1 MIIMLLMG
9 ALLPLTAKNRAQQVI
24 AHRGYWKT
32 SGSAQNSLAA
42 LYNAHNIGVYGSEFD
57 VHITRDGVVVFHDD
71 IEDVKIEDAN
81 YADIK
86 NKRLSN
92 GETLPTLA
100 AYLAAAQSLGHTRL
114 ILEVKEHA
122 KKSDEDRCVDAILRQ
137 VAKAHLADRVEYISF
152 IKHACDY
159 LLANAPKGVKVSYLN
174 GDLTPKQAQEA
185 GYAGIDY
192 EDQVWRAHPTWIK
205 EAKQLGLITNVW
217 TVDKTSD
224 LKWFLAKGI
233 GFVTTNEPVKAK
245 AL

>member
-1 MIIMLLMG
+1 MLLMG
-9 ALLPLTAKNRAQQVI
+9 ALLPLAAKNRAQQVI
-24 AHRGYWKT
+24 THRGYWKT
-32 SGSAQNSLAA
+32 VGTAQNSLAA

-57 VHITRDGVVVFHDD
+57 VHITRDGVVVVFHDD
-71 IEDVKIEDAN
+71 DIEGIKIEDAN

-122 KKSDEDRCVDAILRQ
+122 KKSDEDRCVDATLRQ

-152 IKHACDY
+152 SKHACDY
-159 LLANAPKGVKVSYLN
+159 LVANAPPQGAKVSYLN
-174 GDLTPKQAQEA
+174 SDLTPKQAQEA

-192 EDQVWRAHPTWIK
+192 EDKVWRAHPTWIK
-205 EAKQLGLITNVW
+205 EAKQLGLITN
-217 TVDKTSD
+217 
-224 LKWFLAKGI
+224 
-233 GFVTTNEPVKAK
+233 EPVKAK
-245 AL
+245 VL

>member
-1 MIIMLLMG
+1 MLLMG
-9 ALLPLTAKNRAQQVI
+9 ALLPLAAKNRAQQVI

-57 VHITRDGVVVFHDD
+57 VHITRDGVVVVFHDD
-71 IEDVKIEDAN
+71 IEDVKIEDTN

-159 LLANAPKGVKVSYLN
+159 LVANAPKGAKVSYLN

>member
-1 MIIMLLMG
+1 M
-9 ALLPLTAKNRAQQVI
+9 
-24 AHRGYWKT
+24 
-32 SGSAQNSLAA
+32 
-42 LYNAHNIGVYGSEFD
+42 
-57 VHITRDGVVVFHDD
+57 
-71 IEDVKIEDAN
+71 
-81 YADIK
+81 
-86 NKRLSN
+86 
-92 GETLPTLA
+92 PTLA

-159 LLANAPKGVKVSYLN
+159 LVANAPKGVKVSYLN

>member
-100 AYLAAAQSLGHTRL
+100 AYLAAVQSLGHTRL

-122 KKSDEDRCVDAILRQ
+122 KKSDEDRCVGAILRQ

-159 LLANAPKGVKVSYLN
+159 LVANAPQGRQGELSQRRPHAQASPRGRLRGHRLRGPGVARPPHMDQ
-174 GDLTPKQAQEA
+174 GGQAA
-185 GYAGIDY
+185 
-192 EDQVWRAHPTWIK
+192 R
-205 EAKQLGLITNVW
+205 
-217 TVDKTSD
+217 S
-224 LKWFLAKGI
+224 
-233 GFVTTNEPVKAK
+233 TNEPVKAK

>member
-24 AHRGYWKT
+24 AHSGYWKT

-71 IEDVKIEDAN
+71 IEDVKIEDA
-81 YADIK
+81 
-86 NKRLSN
+86 
-92 GETLPTLA
+92 
-100 AYLAAAQSLGHTRL
+100 
-114 ILEVKEHA
+114 
-122 KKSDEDRCVDAILRQ
+122 ILRQ

-159 LLANAPKGVKVSYLN
+159 LVANAPKGVKVSYLN

-224 LKWFLAKGI
+224 LKWLLAKGI

>member
-1 MIIMLLMG
+1 MLLMG
-9 ALLPLTAKNRAQQVI
+9 ALLPLAAKNRAQQVI

-57 VHITRDGVVVFHDD
+57 VHITRDGVVVVFHDD

-159 LLANAPKGVKVSYLN
+159 LVANAPKGAKVSYLN